1 MNGLSI
7 EVRKIVRKNNIRS
20 LVTVSLMAVAVLGL
34 GGCDKLKARD
44 QLNRGIQSF
53 KDGKTDA
60 AIEDFKRAVDL
71 DPNLLMAKLYLGTAY
86 QSSYIPGAT
95 SDENQRNGKQA
106 LEEYQQV
113 LSADPSNLD
122 AIDRIGALL
131 NSMASTPFSVDKL
144 NESKTYWQ
152 KHISIKPD
160 DPEPYYWIGLI
171 DWNLSYKSNMTA
183 RADYNRIPAN
193 YKKQVKDDQPM
204 PPDVRAK
211 FAADE
216 QKTVDEGYAA
226 LKKAVDLKPD
236 YDDAIAY
243 LSLMDRQKAD
253 MTANPSERDDLLK
266 NADTLMDQVKQIK
279 QKKATAQPGA

>member
-7 EVRKIVRKNNIRS
+7 VMRKTKIRS
-20 LVTVSLMAVAVLGL
+20 LATVGLMAVVVLGL

-44 QLNRGIQSF
+44 QLQQGMQAF
-53 KDGKTDA
+53 KAGQTDA
-60 AIEDFKRAVDL
+60 AIENFKKAKDL

-86 QSSYIPGAT
+86 QSSYIPGAP
-95 SDENQRNGKQA
+95 SEENQRNGKQA
-106 LEEYQQV
+106 LAEYQDV
-113 LSADPSNLD
+113 LSADPNNLD

-131 NSMASTPFSVDKL
+131 NAMASVPFSPDKL

-152 KHISIKPD
+152 KHISIKAD

-171 DWNLSYKSNMTA
+171 DWNLAYKSNMTA
-183 RADYNRIPAN
+183 RAEYNHVPAN
-193 YKKQVKDDQPM
+193 YKKQIHDDQPM
-204 PPDVRAK
+204 PADLRAK
-211 FAADE
+211 FAADQ

-226 LKKAVDLKPD
+226 LKKATDLKPD

-266 NADTLMDQVKQIK
+266 NADSLMDQVKQIK
-279 QKKATAQPGA
+279 QKKAAAQPGA

>member
-7 EVRKIVRKNNIRS
+7 EVRKNKIRS
-20 LVTVSLMAVAVLGL
+20 LVTVGLLTVAVLGL

-53 KDGKTDA
+53 KAGQTDA
-60 AIEDFKRAVDL
+60 AIENFKQAKEL

-95 SDENQRNGKQA
+95 SDENQRMGTQA
-106 LEEYQQV
+106 LSEYQDV
-113 LSADPSNLD
+113 LRVDPNNLD

-131 NSMASTPFSVDKL
+131 NSMASVPFSADKL

-152 KHISIKPD
+152 KHIALKGD
-160 DPEPYYWIGLI
+160 DADPYYWIGVI
-171 DWNLSYKSNMTA
+171 DWKLAYNTDMTM
-183 RADYNRIPAN
+183 RATYNRVPGN
-193 YKKQVKDDQPM
+193 YKKQVKDDQSLPAELR
-204 PPDVRAK
+204 DK
-211 FAADE
+211 FASE
-216 QKTVDEGYAA
+216 QSKTVDEGLAA
-226 LKKAVDLKPD
+226 LKKATELRQD

-253 MTANPSERDDLLK
+253 MTSDPAQRDSLLK
-266 NADTLMDQVKQIK
+266 DADNLMDQVKQIK
-279 QKKATAQPGA
+279 QKKAAAQPSS